1 MVNFLI
7 LCTIGTG
14 VLGLILRNVTS
25 SVIAK
30 FGITH
35 GLTRKKK
42 SVFKKVRDN
51 VISFVALMLPVVQI
65 FMIIMMLVLIV
76 VYSQTK
82 NTELVEKLKEEWK
95 KGA

>member
-14 VLGLILRNVTS
+14 VLGLILS
-25 SVIAK
+25 SIASGAICK

-35 GLTRKKK
+35 GLPTRKV
-42 SVFKKVRDN
+42 SIPKKVRNN
-51 VISFVALMLPVVQI
+51 VICLIVFMLPVVQI

-76 VYSQTK
+76 LYSQTK
-82 NTELVEKLKEEWK
+82 DTELVEKLKEEWK

>member
-1 MVNFLI
+1 MFYFLI

-14 VLGLILRNVTS
+14 VLGLILRHVTS
-25 SVIAK
+25 GAIYK

-35 GLTRKKK
+35 GLTIKKK
-42 SVFKKVRDN
+42 NVFKKVRAN
-51 VISFVALMLPVVQI
+51 VISFVVLMLPVVQI
-65 FMIIMMLVLIV
+65 FMIVMMLVLIV

-82 NTELVEKLKEEWK
+82 NEELIEKLKEEWK

>member
-14 VLGLILRNVTS
+14 VLGLILRS
-25 SVIAK
+25 IASGAICK

-35 GLTRKKK
+35 GLPRRKV
-42 SVFKKVRDN
+42 SIPKKVRNN
-51 VISFVALMLPVVQI
+51 VICLIVFMLPVVQI

>member
-1 MVNFLI
+1 MVKFLI

-14 VLGLILRNVTS
+14 VLGLILSSIAS
-25 SVIAK
+25 SVICK

-35 GLTRKKK
+35 GLPTRKKN
-42 SVFKKVRDN
+42 VFKKVRNN
-51 VISFVALMLPVVQI
+51 VVSFVTLMLPVVQI

-76 VYSQTK
+76 VYSQTRDI
-82 NTELVEKLKEEWK
+82 ELVEKLKEEWM

>member
-1 MVNFLI
+1 MFLI

-14 VLGLILRNVTS
+14 VLGLILRHVTS
-25 SVIAK
+25 SVICK
-30 FGITH
+30 FGTTH

-42 SVFKKVRDN
+42 NVFKKVRDN
-51 VISFVALMLPVVQI
+51 VISFVVLMLPGVQI

-76 VYSQTK
+76 VYSQTE
-82 NTELVEKLKEEWK
+82 NEELIEELKEGWR